1 MSDEPIML
9 LAQLF
14 IQPLK
19 LPPGTRLWMFL
30 PLALCIA
37 LVYRVTRARAAAELP
52 RPTAITFANIV
63 VGMAAVAVGLYALH
77 QAVLRLSA

>member
-1 MSDEPIML
+1 MSDDPVML

-14 IQPLK
+14 VRPLK
-19 LPPGTRLWMFL
+19 LPSGTRLWMFL

-37 LVYRVTRARAAAELP
+37 LVYRVTRARTASELP
-52 RPTAITFANIV
+52 RSTAITFANIV

-77 QAVLRLSA
+77 MAVLRLSA